1 MIEGDIMKQEH
12 IEKIKGYYDRQGEY
26 KINSRYSGESGI
38 VYTKANDNAHW
49 LVVEQKGE
57 NKAEVRQTDDTGRIT
72 ARDMYESVRNT
83 VKCTEVSR
91 KKEDS
96 KEMIRLSPDEI
107 NLIYQF
113 GEEGRG
119 GTVDMLKA
127 IEPRIVDE
135 LTKRIVGSTIHK
147 LSALSEES
155 CSELISSTKTRKI
168 AERDSSIR
176 KRLADA
182 QERLKNPT
190 ASRSKSKHVKREN
203 VML

>member
-1 MIEGDIMKQEH
+1 MKQEH

-38 VYTKANDNAHW
+38 VYTRANDNAHW

-72 ARDMYESVRNT
+72 ARDTYESVRNT

-91 KKEDS
+91 KRKDS
-96 KEMIRLSPDEI
+96 KGMVKFSPDEI

-113 GEEGRG
+113 GGEGGRQD
-119 GTVDMLKA
+119 TVDTLKS
-127 IEPRIVDE
+127 IEPRIADE
-135 LTKRIVGSTIHK
+135 LTKMIVVSTIHK
-147 LSALSEES
+147 LSVLSEKS
-155 CSELISSTKTRKI
+155 CSELISSTKNRKL

-176 KRLADA
+176 NRLAKA
-182 QERLKNPT
+182 GEHVRKSRIERDKKQARKNDI
-190 ASRSKSKHVKREN
+190 A
-203 VML
+203 L

>member
-1 MIEGDIMKQEH
+1 MKQEH
-12 IEKIKGYYDRQGEY
+12 IDRIKSYYDSQGEY
-26 KINSRYSGESGI
+26 KINSRYSGKHGI
-38 VYTKANDNAHW
+38 VYTKADDNAHW

-72 ARDMYESVRNT
+72 ARDTYESVRNT

-96 KEMIRLSPDEI
+96 KGMIRFSPDEI

-113 GEEGRG
+113 GEEGKG
-119 GTVDMLKA
+119 ETVDMLKA

-135 LTKRIVGSTIHK
+135 LTKRIVDSTIHK

-155 CSELISSTKTRKI
+155 CSELISTTKTRKI

-176 KRLADA
+176 NRLAKA
-182 QERLKNPT
+182 GEYVRKSRIERDKKQARRNDIAL
-190 ASRSKSKHVKREN
+190 
-203 VML
+203 